1 MSEPTARDQFDAV
14 LALTIHDIKN
24 SLVLLLDRL
33 DGGALCAEE
42 QDSTSTFKYEIRRIN
57 NNLVRLLGVYK
68 LGADRYA
75 PQMDEYEVGE
85 LLEELVAEY
94 QVLLA
99 NKGLAIELDCDTDLW
114 GRFDR
119 GLLFSVIENAINNA
133 ARYSHSRVR
142 IEAAHEKGYLVI
154 RVLDDGEGYPEW
166 MLDQC
171 ERIKSAAGIDAS
183 SGTTGLGLYFSWVVA
198 RLHERDGRHGYIRLA
213 NDSELGGSCF
223 EIALPDGD

>member
-1 MSEPTARDQFDAV
+1 MSEPDARDQFDAV

-42 QDSTSTFKYEIRRIN
+42 QDSASTFKYEIRRIN

-94 QVLLA
+94 QALLA
-99 NKGLAIELDCDTDLW
+99 NKGLAIELDCDADLW

-142 IEAAHEKGYLVI
+142 IEAAREKGYLRI

-166 MLDQC
+166 MLEQC
-171 ERIKSAAGIDAS
+171 ERIKDAAGIDS
-183 SGTTGLGLYFSWVVA
+183 GSGTTGLGLYFSWVVA
-198 RLHERDGRHGYIRLA
+198 RLHERDGRHGHIRLA
-213 NDSELGGSCF
+213 NDTELGGSCF